1 MPTISNFNNIV
12 LSLIELLETLITI
25 EQDKLKAI
33 STNDLD
39 ALNSCIK
46 NEQVEVL
53 KLRGLDKK
61 REQIQ
66 AELGYENLT
75 FREIIKLLPEDQ
87 QAESKKLFITLQQ
100 TTDQFNEINSSIKTA
115 LDVNLHSINTTLS
128 KLNINL
134 DNAQNQIPT
143 GSNLKN
149 RFA

>member
-12 LSLIELLETLITI
+12 LSLIELLETLIII